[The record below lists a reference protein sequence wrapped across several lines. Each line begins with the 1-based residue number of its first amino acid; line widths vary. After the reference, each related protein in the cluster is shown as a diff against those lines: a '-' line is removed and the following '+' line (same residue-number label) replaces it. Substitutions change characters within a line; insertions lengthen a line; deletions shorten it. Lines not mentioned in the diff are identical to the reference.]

1 MFEKEAEEYAN
12 QSCFTEMPNPSLSE
26 DIDISD
32 EIKEAVLY
40 GYNKANE
47 WHLLKDRYPEINKLV
62 RVRTFSGMEYVCTT
76 DWYYPTEDEIGYG
89 HALFSFYTLNDDWID
104 ENEIKAWCELQP
116 VPKEIE

>member
-47 WHLLKDRYPEINKLV
+47 WHKVSEEGLPINKHDGATYLLYTIYGEGGSPV
-62 RVRTFSGMEYVCTT
+62 VAHFMYRDKQELMNVWTGAIL
-76 DWYYPTEDEIGYG
+76 TEDKIIKWKEII
-89 HALFSFYTLNDDWID
+89 L
-104 ENEIKAWCELQP
+104 
-116 VPKEIE
+116 PKESE